1 MKKQILVFSALWALA
16 VSSAMAQLANSYPAD
31 RGIEKDPDV
40 LYVEKFDDGMEN
52 ILSRYTDIINKEG
65 MSLDTDVPPGSK
77 DPYSIRMTS
86 KQGINEGGHLFKRFN
101 KGFDSTVYVRYYV
114 KYPALSKGYFH
125 HEGVWFG
132 GYNPATN
139 WPDPRAGTGGLGDKR
154 LSIAYENMWQG
165 DYPGM
170 DTYLYWGDMKGS
182 ARGLYYG
189 NVMITQGRTTW
200 EGAPTGTPP
209 VDTLDQWMCVEIM
222 IKLNNPVTSYN
233 GELAIWQNGVKVG
246 HWGPRFPN
254 GYWYADKWVNS
265 PSHPPFEGF
274 RWRTDPNLIIN
285 WVWFEFYH
293 DKKDA
298 PSSYIKFDHLVMARK
313 YIGPLKLSTHEK
325 K

>member
-1 MKKQILVFSALWALA
+1 M
-16 VSSAMAQLANSYPAD
+16 
-31 RGIEKDPDV
+31 
-40 LYVEKFDDGMEN
+40 
-52 ILSRYTDIINKEG
+52 
-65 MSLDTDVPPGSK
+65 
-77 DPYSIRMTS
+77 
-86 KQGINEGGHLFKRFN
+86 
-101 KGFDSTVYVRYYV
+101 
-114 KYPALSKGYFH
+114 
-125 HEGVWFG
+125 
-132 GYNPATN
+132 
-139 WPDPRAGTGGLGDKR
+139 
-154 LSIAYENMWQG
+154 SIAYENMWQG

-298 PSSYIKFDHLVMARK
+298 PSSYIKFEHLVMARK